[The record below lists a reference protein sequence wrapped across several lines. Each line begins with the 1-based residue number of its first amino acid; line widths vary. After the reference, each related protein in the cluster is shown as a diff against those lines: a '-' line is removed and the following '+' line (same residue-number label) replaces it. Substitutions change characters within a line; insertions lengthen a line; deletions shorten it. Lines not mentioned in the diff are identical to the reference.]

1 MKYIFFFLYDEGI
14 VKNNR
19 LYLNV
24 DEIFMV
30 LCDVLL
36 VKKKI
41 KVEMFYNYNK
51 KNKLIRVFFLYNV

>member
-36 VKKKI
+36 EKKKLKWKCFIIII
-41 KVEMFYNYNK
+41 KK
-51 KNKLIRVFFLYNV
+51 K

>member
-41 KVEMFYNYNK
+41 KVEMFYIYNK
-51 KNKLIRVFFLYNV
+51 KK